1 MLFISPAPIRESVVD
16 LDISQ
21 ELSSFV
27 ATTNGVNGSPTLLK
41 RTVNSKL
48 SIKSGEVVI
57 FAGLNEKKT
66 DESESRFFGFS
77 LGHRNNQGDSEILV
91 FVEAQRI

>member
-1 MLFISPAPIRESVVD
+1 MSAKYLCGSGFSRETVVD

-27 ATTNGVNGSPTLLK
+27 ATTTGVNGSPTLLK

-48 SIKSGEVVI
+48 SIKPGEVVI
-57 FAGLNEKKT
+57 FAGLNEKKNDET
-66 DESESRFFGFS
+66 D
-77 LGHRNNQGDSEILV
+77 
-91 FVEAQRI
+91 